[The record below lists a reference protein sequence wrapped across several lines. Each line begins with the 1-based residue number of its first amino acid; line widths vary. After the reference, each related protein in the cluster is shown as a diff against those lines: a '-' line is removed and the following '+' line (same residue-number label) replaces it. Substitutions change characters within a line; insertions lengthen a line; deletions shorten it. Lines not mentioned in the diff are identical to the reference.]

1 VIWRFH
7 VNYNSHADAVGDR
20 MCGMRWFLSVWML
33 AATVAAVAQPV
44 PTINLKGSLEIVDA
58 TSDTTPVSAIS
69 VALYSPSTF
78 AMYRAQPD
86 QNGTFELKGIRP
98 GHYVLEMGMP
108 SRLRTFII
116 GGRESSPAGFELM
129 AGEKGPMRI
138 VLSVKTGDMR
148 ARLVAILAPDD
159 EFLTLH
165 SQVTNPV
172 SAGTTQFR
180 FQPPGKY
187 LLFIVDTEFSREL
200 GTDTKLRDALK
211 ERATRVEILPEINT
225 RVSASYIDRQIVEE
239 ARRQIAP
246 R

>member
-1 VIWRFH
+1 
-7 VNYNSHADAVGDR
+7 
-20 MCGMRWFLSVWML
+20 MRWFLSVWIL
-33 AATVAAVAQPV
+33 ATTVAAVAQAA

-58 TSDTTPVSAIS
+58 TADTTPVSALS

-78 AMYRAQPD
+78 AMYRAQLD
-86 QNGTFELKGIRP
+86 QSGTFELRGVRP

-108 SRLRTFII
+108 SRLRTFAI
-116 GGRESSPAGFELM
+116 GGRECSPAGFELL

-138 VLSVKTGDMR
+138 VLSVKTGALTVDVQGAAEMK
-148 ARLVAILAPDD
+148 ARLVATLAPND

-165 SQVTNPV
+165 SQVTNPI

-187 LLFIVDTEFSREL
+187 LLFIVDAEFSREL
-200 GTDTKLRDALK
+200 GTDAKLRDVLK
-211 ERATRVEILPEINT
+211 EKATRVEILPGIDT
-225 RVSASYIDRQIVEE
+225 RVPASYIDRQIVEG